1 MTYNYKHMDKR
12 SLTETEIRTQFIT
25 PAITNAGWD
34 ISSVREEFFYF
45 TKGRIEIRGKKST
58 RREPKRVD
66 YLLMRQ
72 DGTNTPLAVVEAK
85 DNNHAVGDGMQQALN
100 YAEALDV
107 PFVFTSNG
115 DSFLWHDRTGLLENV
130 EQAIALEEFP
140 SPDYL
145 EGLYK
150 QWRGIDTAVESQV
163 VTTPYYE
170 DGSGKTPR
178 YYQRIAINR
187 ALEAIA
193 RGQKRILLV
202 MATGTGKTYTA
213 AQIIWRYWHAPSTDG
228 KQKRILFL
236 ADRNILVDQT
246 KTNDFKHFGTAMT
259 KISDRK
265 IDKAYEIYLS
275 LYQAVTGTEEIRNI
289 YKEFDRNFFDLIV
302 VDECHRGVA
311 NEDSAWRE
319 ILEYFNSAVQIGMT
333 ATPKETKDVS
343 TSHYFGDPI
352 YTYSLKDG
360 IDDGFLAPYKVIRV
374 ATDVDTFGWRP
385 DEGETDDAGNE
396 IEDKEYTTKDFDRTI
411 VLPERDKKVAEYIT
425 KFLNKTDPFAKTI
438 VFARTINHAERLR
451 HALVNLS
458 PERVHENSRYIMR
471 ITGDDDIGKAQL
483 DNFIDPESKYPVIAT
498 TSKLM
503 TTGVDAQT
511 CKVIVLDSNIE
522 SMTEFKQIIGR
533 GTRVREDYGKT
544 YFTILDFRNVTKLFA
559 DPDFDGDPVKVYEP
573 KNEDEFD
580 SVIDE
585 IENNADNYELPGENS
600 DDAFVRDSADG
611 AGVYIPDTNDTTS
624 RRVIHTISGQAVNI
638 IGDTVRIMGADGKL
652 ITESLTDYTRKNILG
667 QYATLD
673 EFLQKWSAAKQKYYI
688 LDEMAEKGIPIY
700 ELGETFGEDAD
711 IFDVIMHIAYDK
723 KPLGRKTRADKARQS
738 KFLNEYQGKARQ
750 VLEALIDKYESTNL
764 RAIEENEILKVQPL
778 NAFGTPYEIANI
790 FGGID
795 AYETAVNKLEQELY
809 EEVQQ

>member
-1 MTYNYKHMDKR
+1 MDKK
-12 SLTETEIRTQFIT
+12 SLTETEIRTRYIT
-25 PAITNAGWD
+25 PAITNAGWN
-34 ISSVREEFFYF
+34 INTVREEFYYF

-58 RREPKRVD
+58 RKDPKRVD

-85 DNNHAVGDGMQQALN
+85 DNKHSVGDGMQQALN

-115 DSFLWHDRTGLLENV
+115 DSFLMHDRTGLLPNV
-130 EQAIALEEFP
+130 EEEISLENFP
-140 SPDYL
+140 TPDRL
-145 EGLYK
+145 EQLYK
-150 QWRGIDTAVESQV
+150 QWRGIDEAVEPQAV
-163 VTTPYYE
+163 ETPYYE

-187 ALEAIA
+187 TLEAIA

-213 AQIIWRYWHAPSTDG
+213 AQIIWRYWHSPSKDG

-246 KTNDFKHFGTAMT
+246 KTNDFKHFGSAMT
-259 KISDRK
+259 KISSRN
-265 IDKAYEIYLS
+265 IDKSYEVYLS
-275 LYQAVTGTEEIRNI
+275 LYQAISGNEEDRNA
-289 YKEFDRNFFDLIV
+289 YKQFDRDFFDLIV
-302 VDECHRGVA
+302 VDECHRG
-311 NEDSAWRE
+311 SAKENSNWRE
-319 ILEYFNSAVQIGMT
+319 ILEYFESATQVGMT
-333 ATPKETKDVS
+333 ATPIETKDAS
-343 TSHYFGDPI
+343 SSHYFGDPV
-352 YTYSLKDG
+352 YTYSLRQG

-385 DEGETDDAGNE
+385 EQGEMDDAGNE
-396 IEDKEYTTKDFDRTI
+396 IEDKEYTTKDFDRNI
-411 VLPERDKKVAEYIT
+411 ILPERDKKVAEYVT
-425 KFLNKTDPFAKTI
+425 KFLEKTDPYAKTI

-451 HALVNLS
+451 QALVNLN
-458 PERVHENSRYIMR
+458 PDKVQENSKYVMR
-471 ITGDDDIGKAQL
+471 ITGDDEIGKAEL

-533 GTRVREDYGKT
+533 GTRVREDYGKS

-559 DPDFDGDPVKVYEP
+559 DPDFDGDPVKVFEP
-573 KNEDEFD
+573 SNEDEFEE
-580 SVIDE
+580 VVENID
-585 IENNADNYELPGENS
+585 
-600 DDAFVRDSADG
+600 
-611 AGVYIPDTNDTTS
+611 NDTEPETDTDGTIIDTPPELDEYPPEFPDDEPK
-624 RRVIHTISGQAVNI
+624 RRVIHTVSGQPVKI
-638 IGDTVRIMGADGKL
+638 IGDTIRIMGSDGKL
-652 ITESLTDYTRKNILG
+652 ITENLTDYTRKNILG
-667 QYATLD
+667 EYATLD

-700 ELGETFGEDAD
+700 ELSEKFGDD
-711 IFDVIMHIAYDK
+711 VDMFDVVLNIAYGQ
-723 KPLGRKTRADKARQS
+723 KPLGRKTRAEKVRTS
-738 KFLNEYQGKARQ
+738 KFLNKYQGKARE
-750 VLEALIDKYESTNL
+750 VLEALIDKYETTNL
-764 RAIEENEILKVQPL
+764 RAIEEKEVLKVQPISSY
-778 NAFGTPYEIANI
+778 GTPIEIANA

-795 AYETAVNKLEQELY
+795 QYESAITELEQALY
-809 EEVQQ
+809 EETK